1 MVVDCGAPK
10 TLIGESYLHKY
21 LKVNDLELENLSKV
35 LCKQKFKFG
44 PSQVFESTER
54 VNFKTKNLQN

>member
-44 PSQVFESTER
+44 PSQVFENTER
-54 VNFKTKNLQN
+54 VCN